1 MPMIE
6 KKNKKPINFTQFK
19 LLILLILIPLTSI
32 CARSNPHQS
41 LKYLNENN
49 SDLLDFYAFSSDTSA
64 QIQLKYAHKRSVA
77 VVLAVLLGPFGVHR
91 LYLGT
96 HAKVPVIYTLT
107 LGGGFG
113 ILPLLDIVAILNNKN
128 WEEDFIPNNK
138 VIMWAK

>member
-19 LLILLILIPLTSI
+19 LLILLILMPLTSI

>member
-19 LLILLILIPLTSI
+19 LLILLILIHLTSI

>member
-6 KKNKKPINFTQFK
+6 KKIKKTINFNVLK
-19 LLILLILIPLTSI
+19 PLILLIMLALSPL
-32 CARSNPHQS
+32 CATSNPHQS

-49 SDLLDFYAFSSDTSA
+49 SDLLDFYAFSNDTSA
-64 QIQLKYAHKRSVA
+64 QIHLKYAHKRSVA
-77 VVLAVLLGPFGVHR
+77 VVLAILLGPFGVHR

-113 ILPLLDIVAILNNKN
+113 ILPLIDIVAILSNRK
-128 WEEDFIPNNK
+128 WEEEFISNEK

>member
-1 MPMIE
+1 MIL
-6 KKNKKPINFTQFK
+6 KKNTFNMHFTLSTLAIF
-19 LLILLILIPLTSI
+19 LIISILNDNKSLAIE
-32 CARSNPHQS
+32 HQT

-49 SDLLDFYAFSSDTSA
+49 SDLMEFYAFSTDTVV
-64 QIQLKYAHKRSVA
+64 QNQLKYAHKKSVA
-77 VVLAVLLGPFGVHR
+77 IVLAVLLGPFGVHR